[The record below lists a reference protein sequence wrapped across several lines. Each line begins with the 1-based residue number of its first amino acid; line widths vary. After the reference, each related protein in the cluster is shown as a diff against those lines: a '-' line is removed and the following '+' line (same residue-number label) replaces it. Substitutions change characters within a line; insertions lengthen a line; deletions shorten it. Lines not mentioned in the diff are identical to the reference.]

1 MSRGRSVASGG
12 PGARARMAT
21 IALSLAS
28 LLFGACAAHISRD
41 ELEAELRAGTAP
53 PILDVRSRGE
63 FEAGH
68 VPGAVNIPFYSV
80 WARSDEL
87 PPHEGEPLVVY
98 CEHGPRAGLA
108 RVGLWLAGAGE
119 VRFLEGHM
127 TTWKKENRPMEIV
140 VVSPGDER

>member
-1 MSRGRSVASGG
+1 MDVVSTL
-12 PGARARMAT
+12 RAML
-21 IALSLAS
+21 ALSLF
-28 LLFGACAAHISRD
+28 LLGLLLGVAGCAPHIGRD

-63 FEAGH
+63 YEAGH

-87 PPHEGEPLVVY
+87 PRREGEVLVVY

-108 RVGLWLAGAGE
+108 RAGLWMAGAGE

-127 TTWKKENRPMEIV
+127 TAWKKEKRPMEV
-140 VVSPGDER
+140 VVSPGEGR